1 MTILAFLLVACF
13 IWAVVSSVAAQ
24 EWREIALT
32 LEDELAAVSDAD
44 RSEQ

>member
-13 IWAVVSSVAAQ
+13 IWALVASVAAQ

-32 LEDELAAVSDAD
+32 LEDRLNAEDWDA
-44 RSEQ
+44 